1 MSHPSTIHID
11 EYDYPLAD
19 ERIAKFPLKNRAD
32 SKLLYF
38 DGHTSCEKKFID
50 LPELLPKNSFLI
62 FNETK
67 VVRARLLFKKSTG
80 ATIEIFCLEPIEP
93 VNDFQ
98 LAFQKT
104 SGVVWKCLVGNV
116 KRWKTGLLSKLIRI
130 NGEEI
135 TLFAEKITDLSDAF
149 LIRLTWQPEEISFH
163 EIINLSGLV
172 PLPPYLNREAQPD
185 DTIRYQTVYAK
196 YDGSVAAPT
205 AGLHFTDELLNQL
218 SAKGIE
224 NEKVT
229 LHVGAGTFKPVSSAT
244 LAEHE
249 MHVEKMVVPLSALR
263 HLQKKLNQ
271 PVIPVGTT
279 SMRTLESLFWMAVKL
294 HQGDESMTVEQW
306 DPYQLKVDEDF
317 TSVKALNTLTDFL
330 EKNQLEALHGQ
341 TRLMIAPGYQF
352 RFANGLITNFHQPKS
367 TLLLLVSALIG
378 DSWKTAYNF
387 ALEQG
392 FRFLSYGDSCLFL
405 PLASQPKEIQF
416 MSDLQKSEITGIVLS
431 GGTSR
436 RMGKEK
442 GLCHFRGKAL
452 ITYAIYT
459 LKPLC
464 GTLIISANNKIDQYE
479 LLEYPVISDEIPE
492 TGHIGGLY
500 SCLKQSDADINLL
513 ISCDTP
519 FVTTEVYQELLKYIG
534 EYQAVVP
541 IHEDG
546 FLEPITA
553 IYHRSCLPV
562 ILQQI
567 EKGEYKMMDLLA
579 RLNTKFVHFDTNLS
593 DSKPSPFHNLNS
605 PEDLLSC

>member
-1 MSHPSTIHID
+1 MSHPSTLHID
-11 EYDYPLAD
+11 EYDYPLPD
-19 ERIAKFPLKNRAD
+19 ERIAKFPLENRAD

-38 DGHTSCEKKFID
+38 NGNTSCEKKFID

-67 VVRARLLFKKSTG
+67 VVRARLLFKKPTG
-80 ATIEIFCLEPIEP
+80 ATIEIFCLEPVEP

-98 LAFQKT
+98 LAFQQT

-116 KRWKTGLLSKLIRI
+116 KRWKTGLLSKLIKI
-130 NGEEI
+130 NGEDI

-149 LIRLTWQPEEISFH
+149 LIRFSWQPEEISFH

-196 YDGSVAAPT
+196 HDGSVAAPT
-205 AGLHFTDELLNQL
+205 AGLHFTEEILNQL

-249 MHVEKMVVPLSALR
+249 MHVEKIVVPLSALKN
-263 HLQKKLNQ
+263 LQKKLNQ

-279 SMRTLESLFWMAVKL
+279 SMRTLESLFWLAVKL

-306 DPYQLKVDEDF
+306 DPYQLKVEEGF
-317 TSVKALNTLTDFL
+317 TSAKALNTLIDFL
-330 EKNQLEALHGQ
+330 EKNQLKALYGQ

-378 DSWKTAYNF
+378 DSWKMAYNF
-387 ALEQG
+387 ALEHD

-405 PLASQPKEIQF
+405 PLASQPKEIPC
-416 MSDLQKSEITGIVLS
+416 MSDQQNTEITGIVLS
-431 GGTSR
+431 GGKSR

-452 ITYAIYT
+452 ITFAIDT

-464 GTLIISANNKIDQYE
+464 KTLIISANNKIDQYD
-479 LLEYPVISDEIPE
+479 LLEYPVISDDIPD
-492 TGHIGGLY
+492 TGPIGGLY
-500 SCLKQSDADINLL
+500 SCLKQSQSAINLV

-519 FVTTEVYQELLKYIG
+519 FVTTEVYQELLKYIVD
-534 EYQAVVP
+534 YQAVVP
-541 IHEDG
+541 VHEDG
-546 FLEPITA
+546 LLEPITA
-553 IYHRSCLPV
+553 VYHRSCLPV

-579 RLNTKFVHFDTNLS
+579 RLNTKFVYFDTNMS
-593 DSKPSPFHNLNS
+593 DSKPSLFHNLNS

>member
-1 MSHPSTIHID
+1 
-11 EYDYPLAD
+11 
-19 ERIAKFPLKNRAD
+19 
-32 SKLLYF
+32 
-38 DGHTSCEKKFID
+38 
-50 LPELLPKNSFLI
+50 
-62 FNETK
+62 
-67 VVRARLLFKKSTG
+67 
-80 ATIEIFCLEPIEP
+80 

-98 LAFQKT
+98 LAFQQT

-116 KRWKTGLLSKLIRI
+116 KRWKTGLLSKLIKI
-130 NGEEI
+130 NGEDI

-149 LIRLTWQPEEISFH
+149 LIRFSWQPEEISFH

-196 YDGSVAAPT
+196 HDGSVAAPT
-205 AGLHFTDELLNQL
+205 AGLHFTEEILNQL

-249 MHVEKMVVPLSALR
+249 MHVEKIVVPLSALKN
-263 HLQKKLNQ
+263 LQKKLNQ

-279 SMRTLESLFWMAVKL
+279 SMRTLESLFWLAVKL

-306 DPYQLKVDEDF
+306 DPYQLKVEEGF
-317 TSVKALNTLTDFL
+317 TSAKALNTIIDFL
-330 EKNQLEALHGQ
+330 EKNQLKALYGQ

-378 DSWKTAYNF
+378 DSWKMAYNF
-387 ALEQG
+387 ALEHD

-405 PLASQPKEIQF
+405 PLASQPKEIPC
-416 MSDLQKSEITGIVLS
+416 MSDQQNTEITGIVLS
-431 GGTSR
+431 GGKSR

-452 ITYAIYT
+452 ITFAIDT

-464 GTLIISANNKIDQYE
+464 KTLIISANNKIDQYD
-479 LLEYPVISDEIPE
+479 LLEYPVISDDIPD
-492 TGHIGGLY
+492 TGPIGGLY
-500 SCLKQSDADINLL
+500 SCLKQSQSAINLV

-519 FVTTEVYQELLKYIG
+519 FVTTEVYQELLKYIVD
-534 EYQAVVP
+534 YQAVVP
-541 IHEDG
+541 VHEDG
-546 FLEPITA
+546 LLEPITA
-553 IYHRSCLPV
+553 VYHRSCLPV

-579 RLNTKFVHFDTNLS
+579 RLNTKFVYFDTNMS
-593 DSKPSPFHNLNS
+593 DSKPSLFHNLNS